1 MHTVKITMFM
11 ICLLEYIQKLYI
23 QEEVHR
29 QQMVQGQVKSL
40 NYDVDII
47 IKMIK
52 TYNSFI
58 MKL

>member
-1 MHTVKITMFM
+1 M
-11 ICLLEYIQKLYI
+11 ICLLEYIQKLYM

-29 QQMVQGQVKSL
+29 QKMVQGQVKSL

-47 IKMIK
+47 IKKMIK

-58 MKL
+58 IKL